1 MGGVLDVLSLAPG
14 QEILAWD
21 SLGSI
26 ATIGVF
32 GPALVLV
39 GLVVGAVVRDRR
51 LSARERAAADRADGG
66 GSDRPTPPT
75 AD

>member
-1 MGGVLDVLSLAPG
+1 VLDVLSLAPG

-51 LSARERAAADRADGG
+51 LSARERADAEQADG

-75 AD
+75 GD

>member
-1 MGGVLDVLSLAPG
+1 VDVVAF
-14 QEILAWD
+14 D

-39 GLVVGAVVRDRR
+39 ALVVYAVVRDRR
-51 LSARERAAADRADGG
+51 LNPRDDDEEAATRPGAPADRA
-66 GSDRPTPPT
+66 RR
-75 AD
+75 

>member
-1 MGGVLDVLSLAPG
+1 MGDVLDVLSLAPG

-26 ATIGVF
+26 ATIGVY

-51 LSARERAAADRADGG
+51 LSARERAEAVRDDAGAP
-66 GSDRPTPPT
+66 DRPTPPP